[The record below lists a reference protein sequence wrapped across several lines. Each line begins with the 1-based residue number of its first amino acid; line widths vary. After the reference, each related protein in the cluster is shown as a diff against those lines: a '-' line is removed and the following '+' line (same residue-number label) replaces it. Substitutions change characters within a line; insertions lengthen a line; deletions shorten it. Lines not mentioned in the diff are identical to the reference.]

1 MANITTSVSNLVQG
15 VSQQS
20 PKVRFVGQCEE
31 QINAL
36 SSVSDGLKKRPCTR
50 VIADIYESV
59 INPTD
64 LVHFINRSETERYAV
79 VLNDSVARA
88 FNLVTGNEATINGL
102 TGGTP
107 LPDYLKTAYARK
119 TIKPMVLADT
129 TFLLNTSVTTAMT
142 TDLSE
147 TLDESRA
154 LVFIKQG
161 DYQKKYEL
169 IFSGLVNETEASRA
183 VVRLNWVF
191 ETRNPSYLYWYID
204 SVTVLNVG
212 SGYSS
217 KYPPTLTINKTDTSQ
232 EQVSA
237 TFRVN
242 VNDATGQITSVT
254 VLNKGEY
261 STTQAINWTAT
272 ISYPQSDLGA
282 ALVSYTSGVS
292 TTASNADTSVIMT
305 GIDALITANAPLNA
319 SYTHSVTG
327 SSLTIDKKVGDTFY
341 LTSRDGLANSAIG
354 IVFKTV
360 DDISDLPTQAPLDF
374 AVSVR
379 GSLDSKEDDY
389 YVKFKT
395 NDGGFFGVGGWIES
409 VGYGV
414 SYELNAETLPYQLVN
429 TGVDTFDLNKT
440 KWADRIVG
448 DNDSN
453 PLPSFIGKPINN
465 LFFFKNRLGLLTDDT
480 VLFSEAGQFFNF
492 FRTTVRTLLDSDPID
507 VSAASTTISKLSSAV
522 AFQENLIL
530 FADRGQFVVKS
541 GDTLTSKTISVTAVT
556 NYDVDT
562 SSEPMGLGSYVYFTF
577 PRGNYLGVREFR
589 LDVASSTYDSSDIT
603 SQIPSYILSGATSK
617 LISSSTENLICV
629 HTQDGTSN
637 TIYVYKFY
645 WSGNEKV
652 ISSWSKFTFAM
663 EIHGVE
669 FMNSKL
675 YIVGNKDGRAMLS
688 YINMEEQRT
697 ETDTLGNFSYHL
709 DLLTKVTSGPTDHI
723 TLPYHIEQGD
733 VVEAYDE
740 KGINIK
746 IDNVVGNT
754 VYLDRPAI
762 CFIGLRYPMEYT
774 FSEPVF
780 KQQGGPQGTPSG
792 LTRFILRNGNV
803 FFSDAA
809 SFRIEVTPVA
819 RETTILDYSPTI
831 IDVSRAGTMIF
842 KDGVDR
848 FSIFTEA
855 KDSVIKIINDSA
867 FSANFQSAEFEANAH
882 TRASRYA

>member
-50 VIADIYESV
+50 VIKDIYESV

-79 VLNDSVARA
+79 VINTEVARA
-88 FNLVTGNEATINGL
+88 FNLVTGNEATINGV
-102 TGGTP
+102 TGGAA
-107 LPDYLKTAYARK
+107 LPEYLKTAYARK

-129 TFLLNTSVTTAMT
+129 TFLLNTAVTTAMT
-142 TDLSE
+142 SDLSE
-147 TLDESRA
+147 TSDESKA

-169 IFSGLVNETEASRA
+169 IFNGQNAERA
-183 VVRLNWVF
+183 KVRLNFISNVYGRF
-191 ETRNPSYLYWYID
+191 SIQ
-204 SVTVLNVG
+204 SVTVLSAG
-212 SGYSS
+212 QGYSS
-217 KYPPTLTINKTDTSQ
+217 KYPPTLILSRLGGYTTAYGG
-232 EQVSA
+232 A
-237 TFRVN
+237 TFKVN
-242 VNDATGQITSVT
+242 VNDATGQVTSVT
-254 VLNKGEY
+254 VLNSGDY
-261 STTQAINWTAT
+261 GSNQWSAAV
-272 ISYPQSDLGA
+272 SYPQSDVGSA
-282 ALVSYTSGVS
+282 EITYTSGGS
-292 TTASNADTSVIMT
+292 TTAANADTSVISV
-305 GIDALITANAPLNA
+305 GIDAVITANTALNA
-319 SYTHSVTG
+319 AYTHTVNG
-327 SSLTIDKKVGDTFY
+327 SSLIFDKNSGDTFY
-341 LTSRDGLANSAIG
+341 LTSRDGLANNG
-354 IVFKTV
+354 MGVVFKTV
-360 DDISDLPTQAPLDF
+360 DDISDLPVQAPNNF

-379 GSLDSKEDDY
+379 GSIDSKEDDY

-395 NDGGFFGVGGWIES
+395 NDTGAFGIGGWIES
-409 VGYGV
+409 VGYNI
-414 SYELNAETLPYQLVN
+414 SYKLDPLTMPYELVN
-429 TGVDTFDLNKT
+429 LGLDTFELSEVP
-440 KWADRIVG
+440 WADRIVG
-448 DNDSN
+448 DDDSN

-562 SSEPMGLGSYVYFTF
+562 SAEPMGLGSYVYFTF
-577 PRGNYLGVREFR
+577 PRGNYLGIREFR

-603 SQIPSYILSGATSK
+603 SQIPSYILSGETAK
-617 LISSSTENLICV
+617 LISSSTENIICV

-637 TIYVYKFY
+637 TLYVYKFY

-663 EIHGVE
+663 EIHGIE

-675 YIVGNKDGRAMLS
+675 YIVGNKDGRAILT

-709 DLLTKVTSGPTDHI
+709 DLLTKVTSGPTDRI
-723 TLPYHIEQGD
+723 TLPYHVEQGD

-740 KGINIK
+740 KGINIE

-754 VYLDRPAI
+754 VYLKRPST

-809 SFRIEVTPVA
+809 YFRVEVTPKA
-819 RETTILDYSPTI
+819 RETTVMEYSPNILEVT
-831 IDVSRAGTMIF
+831 RAGTMIF
-842 KDGVDR
+842 KDGVAR

-882 TRASRYA
+882 TRASRYS

>member
-50 VIADIYESV
+50 VISDIYESV

-79 VLNDSVARA
+79 VLNHTVARA

-102 TGGTP
+102 TGGTE
-107 LPDYLKTAYARK
+107 LPEYLKTAYARK

-129 TFLLNTSVTTAMT
+129 TFLLNTAVTTAMT

-147 TLDESRA
+147 TLDESKA

-169 IFSGLVNETEASRA
+169 IFNGQNAERA
-183 VVRLNWVF
+183 ILRANFVYSNYSN
-191 ETRNPSYLYWYID
+191 TWYIN
-204 SVTVLNVG
+204 SVTVLNAG

-217 KYPPTLTINKTDTSQ
+217 KYPPKLTIYKTRTNPGSIYKY
-232 EQVSA
+232 SS
-237 TFRVN
+237 FKIN

-254 VLNKGEY
+254 VLAGGSYEKPLWNF
-261 STTQAINWTAT
+261 TV
-272 ISYPQSDLGA
+272 SYPQSDAGSA
-282 ALVSYTSGVS
+282 EITFTSGSSGSAV
-292 TTASNADTSVIMT
+292 NADTSVIAA
-305 GIDALITANAPLNA
+305 GIDGVITLNPSIDTA
-319 SYTHSVTG
+319 YKHTVNG
-327 SSLTIDKKVGDTFY
+327 SSLILDKNFGETFY
-341 LTSRDGLANSAIG
+341 LTSRDGLANNGIG
-354 IVFKTV
+354 VVFKTV
-360 DDISDLPTQAPLDF
+360 DDISDLPVQALDGF

-395 NDGGFFGVGGWIES
+395 NDEGDFGIGGWIES

-414 SYELNAETLPYQLVN
+414 SYKLDATTLPHRLVN
-429 TGVDTFDLNKT
+429 TGLDTFELSEVP
-440 KWADRIVG
+440 WADRIVG

-522 AFQENLIL
+522 TFQENLIL

-577 PRGNYLGVREFR
+577 PRGNYLGIREFR
-589 LDVASSTYDSSDIT
+589 LDVTSSTYDSSDIT
-603 SQIPSYILSGATSK
+603 SQIPSYILSGETAK

-629 HTQDGTSN
+629 HTQEGLSN
-637 TIYVYKFY
+637 TLYVYKFY

-663 EIHGVE
+663 EIHGLE

-675 YIVGNKDGRAMLS
+675 YIVGNKDGRAMLT

-697 ETDTLGNFSYHL
+697 EQDTLGNFSYHL
-709 DLLTKVTSGPTDHI
+709 DLLTKVTSGPTDYI
-723 TLPYHIEQGD
+723 TLPYHVEQGD

-746 IDNVVGNT
+746 IDDVVGNT
-754 VYLDRPAI
+754 VYLKRPST

-809 SFRIEVTPVA
+809 HFRIEVTPTA
-819 RETTILDYSPTI
+819 RETTILDYSPSI

-842 KDGVDR
+842 KDGVAR

-882 TRASRYA
+882 TRASRYS

>member
-79 VLNDSVARA
+79 VINTEVARA
-88 FNLVTGNEATINGL
+88 FNLITGNEATINGL

-107 LPDYLKTAYARK
+107 LPEYLKTAYARK
-119 TIKPMVLADT
+119 TIKPMGLADT

-147 TLDESRA
+147 TLNEAKA

-169 IFSGLVNETEASRA
+169 IFNGYDTDTESTRA
-183 VVRLNWVF
+183 VVQLNWAA
-191 ETRNPSYLYWYID
+191 ENTGYGYYYYING
-204 SVTVLNVG
+204 VTVLDAGN
-212 SGYSS
+212 GYSS
-217 KYPPTLTINKTDTSQ
+217 QYPPTLDLDKTGLVDIYQ
-232 EQVSA
+232 AA
-237 TFRVN
+237 TFKVN
-242 VNDATGQITSVT
+242 IDDSTGKITT
-254 VLNKGEY
+254 VQVLQAGGY
-261 STTQAINWTAT
+261 SNTNMSPTV
-272 ISYPQSDLGA
+272 SYPYDSADVVV
-282 ALVSYTSGVS
+282 VSYTSLGS
-292 TTASNADTSVIMT
+292 TSAANADTSVIMS
-305 GIDALITANAPLNA
+305 GINSALTINTALNA
-319 SYTHSVTG
+319 AYTHTVTG
-327 SSLTIDKKVGDTFY
+327 SSLILDKKVGDTFY

-360 DDISDLPTQAPLDF
+360 DDISDLPKQAPVNF

-395 NDGGFFGVGGWIES
+395 NDNGFFGDGGWTES

-414 SYELNAETLPYQLVN
+414 SYKLNNETLPYRLIN
-429 TGVDTFDLNKT
+429 TGVDTFELNKT
-440 KWADRIVG
+440 AWADRIVG
-448 DNDSN
+448 DDDSN

-507 VSAASTTISKLSSAV
+507 VSAASTTVSKLSSAV

-562 SSEPMGLGSYVYFTF
+562 SSEPMSLGSYVYFTF
-577 PRGNYLGVREFR
+577 SRGNYLGVREFR

-637 TIYVYKFY
+637 TLYVYKFY

-675 YIVGNKDGRAMLS
+675 YIVGNKDGRAMLTF
-688 YINMEEQRT
+688 INMEEQRT
-697 ETDTLGNFSYHL
+697 EQDTLGNFSYHL

-723 TLPYHIEQGD
+723 TLPYHVEQGD

-754 VYLDRPAI
+754 VYLDRPAT
-762 CFIGLRYPMEYT
+762 CFIGLKYPMEYT

-819 RETTILDYSPTI
+819 RETTILDYSPSI
-831 IDVSRAGTMIF
+831 VDVSRAGTMIF
-842 KDGVDR
+842 KDGVAR

>member
-79 VLNDSVARA
+79 VLNHTVARA

-107 LPDYLKTAYARK
+107 LPEYLKTAYARK

-142 TDLSE
+142 ADLSE

-169 IFSGLVNETEASRA
+169 LFGGQEGERA
-183 VVRLNWVF
+183 EVQLNW
-191 ETRNPSYLYWYID
+191 SGGSIA
-204 SVTVLNVG
+204 SVTILKAG

-217 KYPPTLTINKTDTSQ
+217 KYPPTLTLTAIGNVFVFTNASFKI
-232 EQVSA
+232 
-237 TFRVN
+237 N

-254 VLNKGEY
+254 VLNSGFY
-261 STTQAINWTAT
+261 SGTNLTPTV
-272 ISYPQSDLGA
+272 SYPQSDTGSS
-282 ALVSYTSGVS
+282 VISYTSGES

-305 GIDALITANAPLNA
+305 GIDALITANAPLN
-319 SYTHSVTG
+319 STYTHTVTG
-327 SSLTIDKKVGDTFY
+327 SSLTLDRKVGDTFY

-360 DDISDLPTQAPLDF
+360 DDISDLPTQAPIDF

-395 NDGGFFGVGGWIES
+395 NDDSFFGIGGWIES
-409 VGYGV
+409 LGYGV
-414 SYELNAETLPYQLVN
+414 SYKLDAETLPYQLVN
-429 TGVDTFDLNKT
+429 TGVDTFTLNKT
-440 KWADRIVG
+440 AWADRIVG

-507 VSAASTTISKLSSAV
+507 VSVASTTISKLSSAV

-577 PRGNYLGVREFR
+577 SRGNYLGVREFR

-637 TIYVYKFY
+637 TLYVYKFY

-819 RETTILDYSPTI
+819 RETTILDYSPSI
-831 IDVSRAGTMIF
+831 VDVSRAGTMIF
-842 KDGVDR
+842 KDGVAR

>member
-50 VIADIYESV
+50 VIKDIYESV

-79 VLNDSVARA
+79 VINTEVARA
-88 FNLVTGNEATINGL
+88 FNLVTGNEATINGV
-102 TGGTP
+102 TGGAV
-107 LPDYLKTAYARK
+107 LPEYLKTAYARK

-169 IFSGLVNETEASRA
+169 IFNGNAAERA
-183 VVRLNWVF
+183 TVRLNFVSNSF
-191 ETRNPSYLYWYID
+191 GRFSIQ
-204 SVTVLNVG
+204 SVTVLSAG
-212 SGYSS
+212 QGYSS
-217 KYPPTLTINKTDTSQ
+217 KYPPTLILSRLGGITTVYNG
-232 EQVSA
+232 A
-237 TFRVN
+237 TFKVN
-242 VNDATGQITSVT
+242 VNDATGTVTSVT
-254 VLNKGEY
+254 VLSSGDYGSNQW
-261 STTQAINWTAT
+261 SAAV
-272 ISYPQSDLGA
+272 SYPQSDVGSA
-282 ALVSYTSGVS
+282 EITYTSGAS
-292 TTASNADTSVIMT
+292 TTAANADTSVISV
-305 GIDALITANAPLNA
+305 GIDAVITANTALNTA
-319 SYTHSVTG
+319 YSHTVNG
-327 SSLTIDKKVGDTFY
+327 SSLILEKNSGDTFY
-341 LTSRDGLANSAIG
+341 LTSRDGLANNG
-354 IVFKTV
+354 MGVVFKTV
-360 DDISDLPTQAPLDF
+360 DDISDLPVQAPNDF

-379 GSLDSKEDDY
+379 GSIDSKEDDY

-395 NDGGFFGVGGWIES
+395 NDTGAFGIGGWIES
-409 VGYGV
+409 VGYNI
-414 SYELNAETLPYQLVN
+414 SYKLDPLTMPYELVN
-429 TGVDTFDLNKT
+429 LGLDTFELSEVP
-440 KWADRIVG
+440 WADRIVG
-448 DNDSN
+448 DDDSN

-507 VSAASTTISKLSSAV
+507 VSAASTTIAKLSSAV

-562 SSEPMGLGSYVYFTF
+562 SAEPMSLGSYVYFTF

-603 SQIPSYILSGATSK
+603 SQIPSYILSGETAK
-617 LISSSTENLICV
+617 LISSSTENIICV

-637 TIYVYKFY
+637 TLYVYKFY

-663 EIHGVE
+663 EIHGLE

-675 YIVGNKDGRAMLS
+675 YIVGNKDGRAMLTF
-688 YINMEEQRT
+688 INMEEQRT
-697 ETDTLGNFSYHL
+697 EQDTLGNFSYHL
-709 DLLTKVTSGPTDHI
+709 DLLTKVTSGPTTSI
-723 TLPYHIEQGD
+723 TLPYHVEQGD
-733 VVEAYDE
+733 IVEAYDE
-740 KGINIK
+740 KGISIK
-746 IDNVVGNT
+746 IDDVVGNT
-754 VYLDRPAI
+754 VYLKRPSI
-762 CFIGLRYPMEYT
+762 CFIGLRYAMEYT

-803 FFSDAA
+803 FFSKAA
-809 SFRIEVTPVA
+809 HFRIEVTPTA
-819 RETTILDYSPTI
+819 RATTTLDFSPSI

-842 KDGVDR
+842 KDGVAR

-882 TRASRYA
+882 TRASRYS

>member
-1 MANITTSVSNLVQG
+1 MANITTSVSNLVGG

-36 SSVSDGLKKRPCTR
+36 SSISDGLKKRPCTR
-50 VIADIYESV
+50 VITAIGEDV

-64 LVHFINRSETERYAV
+64 YVHFVNRSENERYAV
-79 VLNDSVARA
+79 VLNNTVARA
-88 FNLVTGNEATINGL
+88 FNLVTGAEATINGV
-102 TGGTP
+102 TGGTE
-107 LPDYLKTAYARK
+107 LPEYLKNADARK
-119 TIKPMVLADT
+119 NLKSMALADT
-129 TFLLNTSVTTAMT
+129 SFFLNTTVNTAMT
-142 TDLSE
+142 TDV
-147 TLDESRA
+147 TAAQDESTA

-161 DYQKKYEL
+161 DYLKKYEL
-169 IFSGLVNETEASRA
+169 IFNGSEVTRA
-183 VVRLNWVF
+183 KVAISWTQNSNGTWRISSAII
-191 ETRNPSYLYWYID
+191 TD
-204 SVTVLNVG
+204 AG

-217 KYPPTLTINKTDTSQ
+217 TYNPTLDLIPL
-232 EQVSA
+232 VSYYA
-237 TFRVN
+237 YTYAIFN
-242 VNDATGQITSVT
+242 LQVNDATGQLTSITIV
-254 VLNKGEY
+254 NGGEY
-261 STTQAINWTAT
+261 
-272 ISYPQSDLGA
+272 ISPEWSPVVSFPQSDTSA
-282 ALVSYTSGVS
+282 AVITYTSGVS
-292 TTASNADTSVIMT
+292 SNAANADTSVIAS
-305 GIDALITANAPLNA
+305 GINNLLTLSSAIEPNYSHEINGGSIILKKLN
-319 SYTHSVTG
+319 G
-327 SSLTIDKKVGDTFY
+327 ETFY

-360 DDISDLPTQAPLDF
+360 DDISDLPVQAPDKF
-374 AVSVR
+374 TVSVR
-379 GSLDSKEDDY
+379 GSIDSKEDDY
-389 YVKFKT
+389 YVTFKT
-395 NDGGFFGVGGWIES
+395 NDLSSFGIGGWIES
-409 VGYGV
+409 VGYGIR
-414 SYELNAETLPYQLVN
+414 YKIDAATMPHELINTGLNAFTLSEIS
-429 TGVDTFDLNKT
+429 
-440 KWADRIVG
+440 WADRLVG

-453 PLPSFIGKPINN
+453 PLPSFIGKPLNN

-507 VSAASTTISKLSSAV
+507 VSAASTTISRLSSAV

-562 SSEPMGLGSYVYFTF
+562 SSEPMSLGSYVYFTF
-577 PRGNYLGVREFR
+577 QRGNYLGVREFR

-617 LISSSTENLICV
+617 LISSSTENIICV

-637 TIYVYKFY
+637 TLYVYKFF

-663 EIHGVE
+663 DIQGVE

-675 YIVGNKDGRAMLS
+675 YIVGNKDGRAMLTF
-688 YINMEEQRT
+688 INMEEQRT

-709 DLLTKVTSGPTDHI
+709 DLLTKVTSGPTDYI
-723 TLPYHIEQGD
+723 TLPYHVEQGD

-754 VYLDRPAI
+754 VYLDRPAT

-792 LTRFILRNGNV
+792 LTRFILRNGVV

-809 SFRIEVTPVA
+809 HFRIEVTPAA
-819 RETTILDYSPTI
+819 RDTMTVDFTPSIV
-831 IDVSRAGTMIF
+831 DVSRAGTMIF
-842 KDGVDR
+842 KDGAMR

>member
-50 VIADIYESV
+50 VIASIADSV

-64 LVHFINRSETERYAV
+64 LVHFINRSEIERYAV
-79 VLNDSVARA
+79 VINATVARA
-88 FNLVTGNEATINGL
+88 FNLITGVEATINGV
-102 TGGTP
+102 TGGAA
-107 LPDYLKTAYARK
+107 LPEYLKNSYARK

-129 TFLLNTSVTTAMT
+129 TFLLNTTKIPEMT
-142 TDLSE
+142 SSLSPAANI
-147 TLDESRA
+147 TNA

-169 IFSGLVNETEASRA
+169 IFDGTT
-183 VVRLNWVF
+183 VV
-191 ETRNPSYLYWYID
+191 T
-204 SVTVLNVG
+204 
-212 SGYSS
+212 
-217 KYPPTLTINKTDTSQ
+217 
-232 EQVSA
+232 
-237 TFRVN
+237 
-242 VNDATGQITSVT
+242 
-254 VLNKGEY
+254 
-261 STTQAINWTAT
+261 
-272 ISYPQSDLGA
+272 
-282 ALVSYTSGVS
+282 YTSGDA
-292 TTASNADTSVIMT
+292 TLASNADTSIIARGLND
-305 GIDALITANAPLNA
+305 GITTYSPALNENIGHIAYGSTIILNKK
-319 SYTHSVTG
+319 SGGTFSV
-327 SSLTIDKKVGDTFY
+327 
-341 LTSRDGLANSAIG
+341 TSRDGLANTGIG
-354 IVFKTV
+354 VVFKTV
-360 DDISDLPTQAPLDF
+360 DDISDLPVQSTNNF
-374 AVSVR
+374 IVSVR
-379 GSLDSKEDDY
+379 GSIDSKEDDY
-389 YVKFKT
+389 YVTFKT
-395 NDGGFFGVGGWIES
+395 NDNGYFGAGGWVES
-409 VGYGV
+409 IGYSL
-414 SYELNAETLPYQLVN
+414 SYKINETTMPYRLVN
-429 TGVDTFDLNKT
+429 TALNTFELSSIP
-440 KWADRIVG
+440 WADRIVG

-480 VLFSEAGQFFNF
+480 VLFSEAGEFFSF

-577 PRGNYLGVREFR
+577 PRGNYLGIREFR
-589 LDVASSTYDSSDIT
+589 LDATTSTYDSADIT
-603 SQIPSYILSGATSK
+603 SQIPSYILSGETSK

-637 TIYVYKFY
+637 TLYVYKFY

-652 ISSWSKFTFAM
+652 ISSWSKFTFSM
-663 EIHGVE
+663 EIHGIE

-675 YIVGNKDGRAMLS
+675 YIVGNKEGKAILTF
-688 YINMEEQRT
+688 INMEEQRT

-709 DLLTKVTSGPTDHI
+709 DLLTKVTSGPTTSI
-723 TLPYHIEQGD
+723 TLPYHVEQGD
-733 VVEAYDE
+733 VVEAYDD
-740 KGINIK
+740 KGFSIK
-746 IDNVVGNT
+746 INSVVGNT
-754 VYLDRPAI
+754 VYLTRPST

-809 SFRIEVTPVA
+809 YFRVEVTPTA
-819 RETTILDYSPTI
+819 RETTVMEYSPNILEVT
-831 IDVSRAGTMIF
+831 RAGTMIF
-842 KDGVDR
+842 KDGVAR
-848 FSIFTEA
+848 FSIFTKA

-882 TRASRYA
+882 TRASRYS

>member
-1 MANITTSVSNLVQG
+1 MANITTSVSNLVGG

-20 PKVRFVGQCEE
+20 PKVRFMGQCEE

-36 SSVSDGLKKRPCTR
+36 SSISDGLKKRQCTR
-50 VIADIYESV
+50 VISDIYESV

-79 VLNDSVARA
+79 VLNDEVARA

-119 TIKPMVLADT
+119 TIKPMALADT
-129 TFLLNTSVTTAMT
+129 TFLLNTEVITAMT
-142 TDLSE
+142 ADLSE

-169 IFSGLVNETEASRA
+169 LFNAYDAEDESTRA
-183 VVRLNWVF
+183 VVQLMWVA
-191 ETRNPSYLYWYID
+191 ENTGYGYYYYING
-204 SVTVLNVG
+204 VTVLDAGN
-212 SGYSS
+212 GYSS
-217 KYPPTLTINKTDTSQ
+217 QYPPTLDLAKTGIVDIYDT
-232 EQVSA
+232 A
-237 TFRVN
+237 IFKVN
-242 VNDATGQITSVT
+242 VNNATGKITTVDVLEPGAYSNTNMSPSV
-254 VLNKGEY
+254 
-261 STTQAINWTAT
+261 
-272 ISYPQSDLGA
+272 SYPYDSADEA
-282 ALVSYTSGVS
+282 VISFTSGNS
-292 TTASNADTSVIMT
+292 TSAANADTSVIMS
-305 GIDALITANAPLNA
+305 GINSALSINTALNA
-319 SYTHSVTG
+319 AYTRTINGG
-327 SSLTIDKKVGDTFY
+327 SLILDKKVGETFY
-341 LTSRDGLANSAIG
+341 LTSRDGLANTAIG

-360 DDISDLPTQAPLDF
+360 DDISDLPKKAPVNF

-395 NDGGFFGVGGWIES
+395 NDNGFFGDGGWIES
-409 VGYGV
+409 VGYGIP
-414 SYELNAETLPYQLVN
+414 YKLNAETLPYRLIN
-429 TGVDTFDLNKT
+429 TAVDTFELNKT
-440 KWADRIVG
+440 AWAERIVG

-507 VSAASTTISKLSSAV
+507 VSAASTTISRLSSAV

-562 SSEPMGLGSYVYFTF
+562 SSEPMSLGSYVYFTF

-617 LISSSTENLICV
+617 LISSSTENIICV

-637 TIYVYKFY
+637 TLYVYKFF

-663 EIHGVE
+663 DIQGVE

-675 YIVGNKDGRAMLS
+675 YIVGNKDGRAMLTF
-688 YINMEEQRT
+688 INMEEQRT

-723 TLPYHIEQGD
+723 TLPYHVEQGD

-754 VYLDRPAI
+754 VYLDRPAT

-792 LTRFILRNGNV
+792 LTRFILRNGVV

-809 SFRIEVTPVA
+809 HFRIEVTPVA
-819 RETTILDYSPTI
+819 RDTMTVDFTPSIV
-831 IDVSRAGTMIF
+831 DVSRAGTMIF
-842 KDGVDR
+842 KDGAMR

>member
-50 VIADIYESV
+50 VIKDIYESV

-79 VLNDSVARA
+79 VINTEVARA

-102 TGGTP
+102 TGGTE
-107 LPDYLKTAYARK
+107 LPEYLKTAYARK

-147 TLDESRA
+147 TSDESRA

-169 IFSGLVNETEASRA
+169 LFNGQAAERA
-183 VVRLNWVF
+183 VVSLNFASTPQVWLGV
-191 ETRNPSYLYWYID
+191 S
-204 SVTVLNVG
+204 SVTVVNSG

-217 KYPPTLTINKTDTSQ
+217 KYPPKLTLYKTGSSLVITA
-232 EQVSA
+232 A
-237 TFRVN
+237 TFKVN
-242 VNDATGQITSVT
+242 VNDSTGKITSVT
-254 VLNKGEY
+254 VL
-261 STTQAINWTAT
+261 TQGSYYTSNWGAT
-272 ISYPQSDLGA
+272 VSYPQSDTNA
-282 ALVSYTSGVS
+282 AEILYTSGVS
-292 TTASNADTSVIMT
+292 TTAANADTSIIAS
-305 GIDALITANAPLNA
+305 GIDALITANTTLN
-319 SYTHSVTG
+319 SNYTHTVNG
-327 SSLTIDKKVGDTFY
+327 SSLILDKNFGDTFY
-341 LTSRDGLANSAIG
+341 LTTRDGLANNG
-354 IVFKTV
+354 MGVVFKTV
-360 DDISDLPTQAPLDF
+360 DDISDLPVQAPNDF
-374 AVSVR
+374 AVLVR
-379 GSLDSKEDDY
+379 GSIDSNEDDY

-395 NDGGFFGVGGWIES
+395 NDDGAFGIGGWVES
-409 VGYGV
+409 LGYKV
-414 SYELNAETLPYQLVN
+414 SYKLDASTMPHRLVN
-429 TGVDTFDLNKT
+429 TALDTFELSAVP
-440 KWADRIVG
+440 WADRIVG

-577 PRGNYLGVREFR
+577 PRGNYIGVREFR
-589 LDVASSTYDSSDIT
+589 LDATTSTYDSSDIT
-603 SQIPSYILSGATSK
+603 SQIPSYILSGATAK
-617 LISSSTENLICV
+617 LISSSTENIICV

-637 TIYVYKFY
+637 TLYVYKFY

-663 EIHGVE
+663 EIHGIE

-675 YIVGNKDGRAMLS
+675 YIVGNKDGRAILTF
-688 YINMEEQRT
+688 INMEEQRT

-709 DLLTKVTSGPTDHI
+709 DLLTKVTSGPTTSI
-723 TLPYHIEQGD
+723 TLPYHVEQGD
-733 VVEAYDE
+733 IVEAYDE

-754 VYLDRPAI
+754 VYLKRPSI
-762 CFIGLRYPMEYT
+762 CFIGLRYAMEYT

-809 SFRIEVTPVA
+809 HFRIEVTPTA
-819 RETTILDYSPTI
+819 RETTILDYSPSI

-842 KDGVDR
+842 KDGVAR

-882 TRASRYA
+882 TRASRYS

>member
-50 VIADIYESV
+50 VISDIYESV

-79 VLNDSVARA
+79 VINTEVARA

-102 TGGTP
+102 TGGTE
-107 LPDYLKTAYARK
+107 LPEYLKTAYARK

-129 TFLLNTSVTTAMT
+129 TFLLNTAVTTAMT

-147 TLDESRA
+147 TLDESKA

-161 DYQKKYEL
+161 DYEKKYEL
-169 IFSGLVNETEASRA
+169 IFNGQAADRALV
-183 VVRLNWVF
+183 VLNW
-191 ETRNPSYLYWYID
+191 EESIYGTQKIS
-204 SVTVLNVG
+204 SVTILNAG
-212 SGYSS
+212 LGYSS
-217 KYPPTLTINKTDTSQ
+217 KYPPTLTLSKIG
-232 EQVSA
+232 SA
-237 TFRVN
+237 GSTYSKASFKVN

-254 VLNKGEY
+254 VLKVGSYE
-261 STTQAINWTAT
+261 TDNWAAT
-272 ISYPQSDLGA
+272 ISYPQSDAGSAEIL
-282 ALVSYTSGVS
+282 YTSGDS
-292 TTASNADTSVIMT
+292 TAASNADTSIIAAGLNT
-305 GIDALITANAPLNA
+305 SITANTTVNPAYTRTLN
-319 SYTHSVTG
+319 G
-327 SSLTIDKKVGDTFY
+327 SSLILDKNAGDTFY
-341 LTSRDGLANSAIG
+341 LTSRDGLANTAMG
-354 IVFKTV
+354 VVFKTV
-360 DDISDLPTQAPLDF
+360 DDISDLPVQAPNGF

-389 YVKFKT
+389 YVTFKT
-395 NDGGFFGVGGWIES
+395 NDESSFGIGGWIES
-409 VGYGV
+409 IGYKV
-414 SYELNAETLPYQLVN
+414 SYKLDAATMPHRIIN
-429 TGVDTFDLNKT
+429 TGLDTFELSEVP
-440 KWADRIVG
+440 WADRIVG

-465 LFFFKNRLGLLTDDT
+465 LFFFKNRLGFLTDDT

-541 GDTLTSKTISVTAVT
+541 GDTLTSKTISVSAVT

-577 PRGNYLGVREFR
+577 PRGNYLGIREFR
-589 LDVASSTYDSSDIT
+589 LDAASSTYDASDIT

-629 HTQDGTSN
+629 HTQEGTSN
-637 TIYVYKFY
+637 TLYVYKFY

-663 EIHGVE
+663 EIHGIE

-675 YIVGNKDGRAMLS
+675 YIVGNKDGQAILTF
-688 YINMEEQRT
+688 INMEEQRT
-697 ETDTLGNFSYHL
+697 EQDTLGNFSYHL
-709 DLLTKVTSGPTDHI
+709 DLLTKVTSGPTTSI
-723 TLPYHIEQGD
+723 TLPYHVEQD
-733 VVEAYDE
+733 DIVEAYDD

-746 IDNVVGNT
+746 IESVVGST
-754 VYLDRPAI
+754 VYLKRPST

-809 SFRIEVTPVA
+809 SFRIEVTPTA
-819 RETTILDYSPTI
+819 RETTILDYSPSI

-842 KDGVDR
+842 KDGVAR

-882 TRASRYA
+882 TRASRYS

>member
-1 MANITTSVSNLVQG
+1 MT
-15 VSQQS
+15 
-20 PKVRFVGQCEE
+20 
-31 QINAL
+31 
-36 SSVSDGLKKRPCTR
+36 
-50 VIADIYESV
+50 VIK
-59 INPTD
+59 
-64 LVHFINRSETERYAV
+64 
-79 VLNDSVARA
+79 
-88 FNLVTGNEATINGL
+88 
-102 TGGTP
+102 TGGG
-107 LPDYLKTAYARK
+107 DVNTAAK
-119 TIKPMVLADT
+119 FK
-129 TFLLNTSVTTAMT
+129 
-142 TDLSE
+142 
-147 TLDESRA
+147 
-154 LVFIKQG
+154 
-161 DYQKKYEL
+161 
-169 IFSGLVNETEASRA
+169 
-183 VVRLNWVF
+183 
-191 ETRNPSYLYWYID
+191 
-204 SVTVLNVG
+204 
-212 SGYSS
+212 
-217 KYPPTLTINKTDTSQ
+217 
-232 EQVSA
+232 
-237 TFRVN
+237 VN

-254 VLNKGEY
+254 VLSKGNY
-261 STTQAINWTAT
+261 STDNFRAT
-272 ISYPQSDLGA
+272 ISYPQSDAGSAEIL
-282 ALVSYTSGVS
+282 YTSGGS
-292 TTASNADTSVIMT
+292 TAASNADTSVIAA
-305 GIDALITANAPLNA
+305 GIDGVITLNTTVN
-319 SYTHSVTG
+319 SGYTHTVNG
-327 SSLTIDKKVGDTFY
+327 SSLILDKNFGETFY
-341 LTSRDGLANSAIG
+341 LTSRDGLANNGIG
-354 IVFKTV
+354 VVFKTV
-360 DDISDLPTQAPLDF
+360 DDISDLPVQALDGF

-395 NDGGFFGVGGWIES
+395 NDEGAFGIGGWIES

-414 SYELNAETLPYQLVN
+414 SYKLDATTLPHRIIN
-429 TGVDTFDLNKT
+429 TGLDTFELSAVS
-440 KWADRIVG
+440 WADRIVG
-448 DNDSN
+448 DDDSN

-541 GDTLTSKTISVTAVT
+541 GDTLTSKTISVSAVT

-577 PRGNYLGVREFR
+577 PRGNYLGIREFR
-589 LDVASSTYDSSDIT
+589 LDATTSTYDSSDIT
-603 SQIPSYILSGATSK
+603 SQIPSYILSGATAK
-617 LISSSTENLICV
+617 LISSSTENIICV

-663 EIHGVE
+663 EIHGIE

-675 YIVGNKDGRAMLS
+675 YIVGNKDGRAILT

-709 DLLTKVTSGPTDHI
+709 DLLTNVTSGPTDHI
-723 TLPYHIEQGD
+723 TLPYHVEQGD

-746 IDNVVGNT
+746 IDDVVGNT
-754 VYLDRPAI
+754 VYLKRPST

-819 RETTILDYSPTI
+819 RETTILDYSPSI

-842 KDGVDR
+842 KDGVAR

-882 TRASRYA
+882 TRASRYS

>member
-50 VIADIYESV
+50 VIKDIYESV

-79 VLNDSVARA
+79 VLNHTVARA
-88 FNLVTGNEATINGL
+88 FNLVTGNEATINGV
-102 TGGTP
+102 TGGAV
-107 LPDYLKTAYARK
+107 LPEYLKTAYARK

-147 TLDESRA
+147 NLDSSRA

-169 IFSGLVNETEASRA
+169 IFNGQAAERA
-183 VVRLNWVF
+183 IVRLNF
-191 ETRNPSYLYWYID
+191 LEDPGPGDALYIA
-204 SVTVLNVG
+204 SVTVLNAG
-212 SGYSS
+212 LGYSS
-217 KYPPTLTINKTDTSQ
+217 KYPPTLTLTKTGTST
-232 EQVSA
+232 VYGTA
-237 TFRVN
+237 TFKVN

-254 VLNKGEY
+254 VLNSGGY
-261 STTQAINWTAT
+261 STTNWKAT
-272 ISYPQSDLGA
+272 ISYPQSDAGSVELT
-282 ALVSYTSGVS
+282 YTSGVS
-292 TTASNADTSVIMT
+292 TTASNADTSIIT
-305 GIDALITANAPLNA
+305 AGIDALITANTTLN
-319 SYTHSVTG
+319 SNYTHTING
-327 SSLTIDKKVGDTFY
+327 SSLILDKNFGDTFY
-341 LTSRDGLANSAIG
+341 LTSRDGLANNAIG

-360 DDISDLPTQAPLDF
+360 DDISDLPIQAPNNF
-374 AVSVR
+374 TVSVR
-379 GSLDSKEDDY
+379 GSIDSKEDDY

-395 NDGGFFGVGGWIES
+395 NDEGAFGIGGWIES
-409 VGYGV
+409 LGYNV
-414 SYELNAETLPYQLVN
+414 SYKLDASTMPHEIIN
-429 TGVDTFDLNKT
+429 TGLDTFELSAVP
-440 KWADRIVG
+440 WADRIAG

-507 VSAASTTISKLSSAV
+507 VSAASTTIAKLSSAV

-562 SSEPMGLGSYVYFTF
+562 SAEPMSLGSYVYFTF
-577 PRGNYLGVREFR
+577 PRGNYLGIREFR

-603 SQIPSYILSGATSK
+603 SQIPSYILSGDTAK

-629 HTQDGTSN
+629 HTQEGLSN
-637 TIYVYKFY
+637 ILYVYKFY

-663 EIHGVE
+663 EIHGIE

-675 YIVGNKDGRAMLS
+675 YIVGNKDGRAMLT

-697 ETDTLGNFSYHL
+697 ETDTFGNFSYHL
-709 DLLTKVTSGPTDHI
+709 DLLTKVTSGPTDYI
-723 TLPYHIEQGD
+723 TLPYHVEQGD

-754 VYLDRPAI
+754 VYLKRPSI
-762 CFIGLRYPMEYT
+762 CFIGLRYAMEYT

-809 SFRIEVTPVA
+809 HFRIEVTPTA
-819 RETTILDYSPTI
+819 RETTILDYSPSI

-842 KDGVDR
+842 KDGVAR

-882 TRASRYA
+882 TRASRYS